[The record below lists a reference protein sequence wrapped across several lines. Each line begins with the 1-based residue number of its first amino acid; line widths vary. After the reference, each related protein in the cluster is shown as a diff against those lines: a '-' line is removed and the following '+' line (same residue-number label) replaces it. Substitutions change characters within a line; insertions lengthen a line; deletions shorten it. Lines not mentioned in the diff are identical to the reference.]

1 MAAATTMLTQA
12 AAPLLAVLP
21 PVAWLPHRL
30 VRKPDGNLDKPP
42 CQGARTN
49 APETWFTFEAA
60 SALLTGQN
68 DVAGIGF
75 AIVAGIIALDFDHC
89 RDPLT
94 GLLDDE
100 VQREVERLESYA
112 YVTPS
117 HTGIRI
123 VGLNDRELPLPG
135 GKHVRWLPGGH
146 KIEIFVG
153 PVSFYNTFTA
163 ETIAGYDT
171 LRTIVEDTSDYLT
184 GLDAGKAGAVN
195 GAATHTTHAPNPD
208 PQRSAAAIAAA
219 LACIPNTV
227 KDWDEWCRIGMA
239 AWRASGGRGAGL
251 DAWMGWSARN
261 ACHDPAACE
270 ERWQHWFSS
279 PPTKIGFG
287 TLYYEARRH
296 KPLFVAPFDP
306 PQGPVDEA
314 DAEGRATDGD
324 LPFKKRVRPP
334 PAILT
339 IAELLAL
346 PPPQWLVAGLIPEQ
360 ALVVPYGPPKSG
372 KSFLMMS
379 AALHIAAGRDWFGHA
394 VQQGAVVYVMGEGIG
409 GMGTRIRAMLTRYD
423 MAPDVPF
430 FIVRRAVN
438 FRDPAEVNALEE
450 VIRARIGDMPLRL
463 LVIDTL
469 ARAMPGA
476 DENSAQETGAVIAA
490 ADYLKEELHCT
501 VALVHHEGKD
511 GSRGARGTS
520 ALRGAWDAAYQIVS
534 SGRRMTLTV
543 IDQKEGE
550 AGQVLRFNMEE
561 VAVGIGRTSLVPV
574 LDDNPDPDMAG
585 QKPVRE
591 ITGHAGLV
599 LRALQDVMA
608 GPESAVLPPFDGLPQ
623 GDVRGVPVE
632 VLRRKVY
639 ERMPTVSQEARQKA
653 FVRSVQN
660 LMRMRAIGVRD
671 PWVWLV

>member
-1 MAAATTMLTQA
+1 MAAATDMLTQA

-42 CQGARTN
+42 CHGARTN
-49 APETWFTFEAA
+49 APSTWFTFEAA

-75 AIVAGIIALDFDHC
+75 AIVAGLVGLDFDHC
-89 RDPLT
+89 RDPVT
-94 GLLDDE
+94 GMIDDE
-100 VQREVERLESYA
+100 VMREVERLDSYT

-117 HTGIRI
+117 QTGIRV
-123 VGLNDRELPLPG
+123 VGLNTTIAG
-135 GKHVRWLPGGH
+135 GKSVRWLPGGH

-153 PVSFYNTFTA
+153 PTNHYNTFTA
-163 ETIAGYDT
+163 NVLPGYSELRDISDET
-171 LRTIVEDTSDYLT
+171 LDYLT
-184 GLDAGKAGAVN
+184 GLDAGGKSAN
-195 GAATHTTHAPNPD
+195 GATPASNPN
-208 PQRSAAAIAAA
+208 PQRSIAAIRAT
-219 LACIPNTV
+219 LAVIPNTV
-227 KDWDEWCRIGMA
+227 KNWDEWNRIGMA
-239 AWRASGGRGAGL
+239 VWRSSGGSGDGL
-251 DAWMGWSARN
+251 DAWIAWSAKN
-261 ACHDPAACE
+261 PSNGQKDNCDA
-270 ERWQHWFSS
+270 RWQHYFES
-279 PPTKIGFG
+279 PPTKITFAS
-287 TLYYEARRH
+287 LYHEARKWR
-296 KPLFVAPFDP
+296 PLFVAPFDP
-306 PQGPVDEA
+306 VDEA
-314 DAEGRATDGD
+314 DAAGRATDGD
-324 LPFKKRVRPP
+324 LPFKAEKPTRARPP

-360 ALVVPYGPPKSG
+360 SLVVPYGPPKSG

-379 AALHIAAGRDWFGHA
+379 AALHIAAGRDWFGHT

-423 MAPDVPF
+423 MAADVPF

-574 LDDNPDPDMAG
+574 LDETPAADRETPRREPTG
-585 QKPVRE
+585 QAK
-591 ITGHAGLV
+591 TALDV
-599 LRALQDVMA
+599 LRNLIA
-608 GPESAVLPPFDGLPQ
+608 GPEGGILPPLSGLPSS
-623 GDVRGVPVE
+623 DVRGAPHE
-632 VLRRKVY
+632 SWRRDFY
-639 ERMPTVSQEARQKA
+639 EKMPGETVARKRLAFWRASQKLEELKL
-653 FVRSVQN
+653 VC
-660 LMRMRAIGVRD
+660 MKE
-671 PWVWLV
+671 PWVWLT